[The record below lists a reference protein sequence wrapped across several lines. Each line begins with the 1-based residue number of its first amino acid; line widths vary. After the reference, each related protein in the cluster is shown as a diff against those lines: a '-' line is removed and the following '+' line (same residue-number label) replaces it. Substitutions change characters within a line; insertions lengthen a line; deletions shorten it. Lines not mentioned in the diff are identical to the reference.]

1 MQNVH
6 VKRYLNKQLS
16 ETLVRLLSSTWI
28 KVPAKVF
35 PQTLHVVRFDLLKKR
50 LRNFIY
56 MFNSLGYLKNFVE
69 KMGEKRGNKRMLL
82 NVFVYGKFCR
92 MAFGTQGTI
101 PISHRQTLF

>member
-35 PQTLHVVRFDLLKKR
+35 PQTLHVVRFDLMKKR
-50 LRNFIY
+50 IAKFYFYVQNLI
-56 MFNSLGYLKNFVE
+56 GYLK
-69 KMGEKRGNKRMLL
+69 KICGENGRKERKQKDAPKCLRLW
-82 NVFVYGKFCR
+82 
-92 MAFGTQGTI
+92 
-101 PISHRQTLF
+101 